1 MNPDNHVR
9 ETIHSLDGLIQGMR
23 GQMDAEPPKATIID
37 YLRVVQLRLE
47 MGKDY
52 GTQDD
57 RPLHVHWVDDESLP
71 EPDPDP
77 TVPWVGDEP
86 LT

>member
-23 GQMDAEPPKATIID
+23 SQMDAEPPKATIID

-57 RPLHVHWVDDESLP
+57 RPLNVHWVDDESLP

>member
-9 ETIHSLDGLIQGMR
+9 ETITSVDGLIHGMR
-23 GQMDAEPPKATIID
+23 GQMEVEPPKATIID
-37 YLRVVQLRLE
+37 YLRLVQLRLE

-52 GTQDD
+52 GTQDT
-57 RPLHVHWVDDESLP
+57 RPLEVHWVDDESLP

-77 TVPWVGDEP
+77 TVPWAGDEP